1 MQLGMVG
8 LGRMGSN
15 LVRRLMRAGHECV
28 AYDVNE
34 ASVRLLEGEGAAGAT
49 ALEDFV
55 ASWRSPGRPGSWSPR
70 LSPETPR

>member
-1 MQLGMVG
+1 
-8 LGRMGSN
+8 
-15 LVRRLMRAGHECV
+15 MRAGHECV

-55 ASWRSPGRPGSWSPR
+55 AKLEKPR
-70 LSPETPR
+70 AAWIMVPAAFAGDTAMKLG